1 MGSSSLSA
9 AWLAC
14 TSAVSFCLVAP
25 VKDAAS
31 ITAESPFNR
40 PLKLDVSTCANAAGF
55 FAISFEMML
64 MALPRVSMESTSSAS
79 LATNSPASFSRMAV
93 ASARSLVCVAM
104 LATSFSI
111 VLSDV
116 AMSLAS
122 LPIEASR
129 SPFFDSPVVISLR
142 LVLAASSH
150 QLVYS
155 TNAFCSASPSDATFA
170 YSESR
175 SSSTLPRGFWP
186 SAAARAGSAPSA
198 SRAMRAAAWKVF
210 IGVARLQRG

>member
-1 MGSSSLSA
+1 MGSSSLSEL
-9 AWLAC
+9 WLAC
-14 TSAVSFCLVAP
+14 TSAVSLCWLAAE
-25 VKDAAS
+25 KEAAS
-31 ITAESPFNR
+31 MMAVRPFIR
-40 PLKLDVSTCANAAGF
+40 FLKLEVSTWVNAAGF
-55 FAISFEMML
+55 LDISFEMML
-64 MALPRVSMESTSSAS
+64 MALPRVSMESMSSAS
-79 LATNSPASFSRMAV
+79 LDANSPASSSRMAV
-93 ASARSLVCVAM
+93 ASPRSFVWVAM
-104 LATSFSI
+104 LPASSSILPSDTATSL
-111 VLSDV
+111 V
-116 AMSLAS
+116 S
-122 LPIEASR
+122 LPMEASR